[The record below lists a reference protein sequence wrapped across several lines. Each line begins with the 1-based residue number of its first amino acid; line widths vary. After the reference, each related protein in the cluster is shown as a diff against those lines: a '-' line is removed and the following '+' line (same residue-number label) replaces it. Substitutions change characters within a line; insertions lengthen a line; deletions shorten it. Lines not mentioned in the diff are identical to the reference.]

1 MMKTLTKS
9 NLATGAAV
17 LGSAVV
23 LAAFW
28 LAQPAH
34 ADNEDASASTTC
46 SVQRVVD
53 KQPYPGIDIKL
64 LVHRPDVAPVV
75 LRLDV

>member
-28 LAQPAH
+28 LGQPAH
-34 ADNEDASASTTC
+34 ADMKDVADTSAC
-46 SVQRVVD
+46 GMERVVD
-53 KQPYPGIDIKL
+53 KPAYPGIDLKL
-64 LVHRPDVAPVV
+64 LVHRPDAAPRV